1 MTIKE
6 IPTTDDPRLRKI
18 VKIDYEQLV
27 EREVLDTNEEV
38 ERLILLQSIEGHAHN
53 GHSVF
58 NKLKFV
64 NVDTCDVVRI
74 LGLDEKKVKWERQ
87 RLIDEIYMW
96 VDNWL
101 NEVENDRLVNNEGDP
116 FLRIDQ
122 LEKYSVNPSDVFKG
136 LYLGGLRDDPDVRK
150 VVEEKYNIRIGGG
163 RNYLVDMERMFEM
176 GLDSEKLAC
185 DEHEDR
191 IEYYI
196 DTGLIL
202 EGDIDVDDDRIRYK
216 YIRHRLG
223 PGQSDDMALI
233 VAGIVWNRDVAL
245 GIFLTDAIDTLE
257 KYTFKYQDQDSE
269 LSKYIKE
276 RFRRIDLT
284 EEDLNKITYLSAIEE
299 GMQDEI
305 PDSSLRYLLSV
316 DKKTGITMLR
326 SHFNF
331 IEGKPYVP
339 VHTSPCRCAMY
350 EFYNYVVDRVRRFEE
365 VEFPKEEKI
374 ASIMSPIS
382 TIVNKNY
389 TIVNINDSIND
400 VAKAIAKSEVGYAVV
415 FDEKKKV
422 VGIIQA
428 KDILPHLD
436 IRED

>member
-1 MTIKE
+1 
-6 IPTTDDPRLRKI
+6 
-18 VKIDYEQLV
+18 
-27 EREVLDTNEEV
+27 
-38 ERLILLQSIEGHAHN
+38 
-53 GHSVF
+53 
-58 NKLKFV
+58 
-64 NVDTCDVVRI
+64 
-74 LGLDEKKVKWERQ
+74 
-87 RLIDEIYMW
+87 
-96 VDNWL
+96 
-101 NEVENDRLVNNEGDP
+101 
-116 FLRIDQ
+116 
-122 LEKYSVNPSDVFKG
+122 
-136 LYLGGLRDDPDVRK
+136 
-150 VVEEKYNIRIGGG
+150 
-163 RNYLVDMERMFEM
+163 
-176 GLDSEKLAC
+176 
-185 DEHEDR
+185 
-191 IEYYI
+191 
-196 DTGLIL
+196 
-202 EGDIDVDDDRIRYK
+202 
-216 YIRHRLG
+216 
-223 PGQSDDMALI
+223 
-233 VAGIVWNRDVAL
+233 VWNRDVAL